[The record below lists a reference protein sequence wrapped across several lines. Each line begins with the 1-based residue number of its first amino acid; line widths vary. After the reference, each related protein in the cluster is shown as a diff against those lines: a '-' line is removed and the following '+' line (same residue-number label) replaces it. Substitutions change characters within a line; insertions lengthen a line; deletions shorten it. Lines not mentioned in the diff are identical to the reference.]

1 MLRRIL
7 AGSRFLVVIAVL
19 GSFLAA
25 VAILVYGGATVIG
38 IIFDIFG
45 HGLFTS
51 QGSKQLAL
59 ECIEVIDLFLLGTV
73 LYIIALGLYELFI
86 QSLPMPSWLEIHSL
100 DDLKSKLIGVVIV
113 MLAVTFLGE
122 VVSWDGTTTILAL
135 GFAVGIVLF
144 ALGFYLNV
152 GFSNHSEVSPS
163 DNKKETTES

>member
-7 AGSRFLVVIAVL
+7 AGSRFLVIIAVL

-25 VAILVYGGATVIG
+25 IAILVYGGATVIG
-38 IIFDIFG
+38 IIIDIFG

-86 QSLPMPSWLEIHSL
+86 QSLPMPSWLEIRSL

-152 GFSNHSEVSPS
+152 GFSNHSEASPS
-163 DNKKETTES
+163 DNKKESADD